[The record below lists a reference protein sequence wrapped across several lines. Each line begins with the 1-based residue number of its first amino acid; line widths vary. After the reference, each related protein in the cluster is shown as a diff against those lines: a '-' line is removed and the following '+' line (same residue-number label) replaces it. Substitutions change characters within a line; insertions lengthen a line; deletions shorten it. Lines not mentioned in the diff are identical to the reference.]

1 MITNKPN
8 GDKFFL
14 GVRVYNGDRKAPV
27 RWLECLG
34 HAAASVAVMFFLIF
48 WLGIDDM
55 GVL

>member
-1 MITNKPN
+1 MITNHPN
-8 GDKFFL
+8 GDVFFM

-34 HAAASVAVMFFLIF
+34 YVAASVAVMFFLIF

>member
-1 MITNKPN
+1 MIKTKPN
-8 GDKFFL
+8 GDVFFM
-14 GVRVYNGDRKAPV
+14 GVRVYNGYRKAPV

-34 HAAASVAVMFFLIF
+34 YAAASVAVMFFLIF

>member
-8 GDKFFL
+8 GDEYFL
-14 GVRVYNGDRKAPV
+14 GVRIYNGYRKAPV
-27 RWLECLG
+27 RWFECVG
-34 HAAASVAVMFFLIF
+34 YVAASIAIMFFLIF

>member
-8 GDKFFL
+8 GDVFFM

-34 HAAASVAVMFFLIF
+34 YVAASVAVMFFLIF

>member
-1 MITNKPN
+1 MTKTKLN
-8 GDKFFL
+8 GDVFFM

-34 HAAASVAVMFFLIF
+34 YVAASVAVMFFLIF

-55 GVL
+55 VAL